1 MDSHMN
7 INDQGLTITV
17 YTVAPHALVGD
28 VASLMVTHGVGDA
41 IVMEE
46 GKPVGILTDRD
57 LVTRVMAAGLDGTTL
72 LARDIMSAPPVT
84 IPRNE
89 EVSTAIALMSHH
101 GIRRLPIIDEAGKLV
116 SILTLDDI
124 IMLSLNGQPELSN
137 IVRRQLRL
145 GDAPPAITH
154 GAAPYGNGG
163 RRKTSCTSIVRY
175 SREHCSFGS
184 GGSDQARPSPAPP
197 QYSESL
203 VLPQSLLDRDRLT
216 ALNPRSA
223 SGIGDLLL
231 CRHDLSI
238 QPAVLRAQGSRT
250 STSTAGR
257 RTEEARGAEAPIERN
272 SRFHRGRTN
281 CLSVH

>member
-17 YTVAPHALVGD
+17 YTVAPDALVGD

-41 IVMEE
+41 IVVEE

-57 LVTRVMAAGLDGTTL
+57 LVARVMAAGLDGTTL

-84 IPRNE
+84 VPRNE

-145 GDAPPAITH
+145 GDAPPPLPTELH
-154 GAAPYGNGG
+154 LTETEGAERPAALPLSG
-163 RRKTSCTSIVRY
+163 TVESIARSAVVVPIKRGHLRPLRNTPRAWFSRNRFWIVIVLLLSILGALAALATYYFVGTIYRY
-175 SREHCSFGS
+175 N
-184 GGSDQARPSPAPP
+184 P
-197 QYSESL
+197 QYYEPKDL
-203 VLPQSLLDRDRLT
+203 ERQHQLLEEE
-216 ALNPRSA
+216 
-223 SGIGDLLL
+223 
-231 CRHDLSI
+231 
-238 QPAVLRAQGSRT
+238 LRKQ
-250 STSTAGR
+250 
-257 RTEEARGAEAPIERN
+257 EERKRQ
-272 SRFHRGRTN
+272 
-281 CLSVH
+281 

>member
-17 YTVAPHALVGD
+17 YTVAPDALVGD

-41 IVMEE
+41 IVVEE

-57 LVTRVMAAGLDGTTL
+57 LVARVMAAGLDGTTL

-84 IPRNE
+84 VPRNE

-137 IVRRQLRL
+137 IVRRQL
-145 GDAPPAITH
+145 GI
-154 GAAPYGNGG
+154 GNGQPTPPLPTEQRLTETESAG
-163 RRKTSCTSIVRY
+163 RPAALPLSGTVESIARSAVVVPIKRGHLQPLRNTPRAWFSRNRFWIVIVLLLSILGALAALATYYFVGTIYRY
-175 SREHCSFGS
+175 N
-184 GGSDQARPSPAPP
+184 P
-197 QYSESL
+197 QYYEPKDL
-203 VLPQSLLDRDRLT
+203 ERQHQLLEEE
-216 ALNPRSA
+216 
-223 SGIGDLLL
+223 
-231 CRHDLSI
+231 
-238 QPAVLRAQGSRT
+238 LRKQ
-250 STSTAGR
+250 
-257 RTEEARGAEAPIERN
+257 EERKRQ
-272 SRFHRGRTN
+272 
-281 CLSVH
+281 